1 MSTEYRI
8 ASPHLAQFVQA
19 IWRQAGSTAR
29 EAELVADHLVQANL
43 AGHDSHGVGMIPSY
57 MASLAQGQLQ
67 LNQHAEVV
75 RDAGAV
81 LTLDGARGF
90 GQVVASE
97 AMALGIERAGKLGLA
112 AVALHNAHHIGRIG
126 HWAEQCARAGF
137 ISIHFV
143 NVVGDPMVAPFGGS
157 DRRFGTNPFCAIF
170 PRPGRTPLLLISPP
184 AVSPS
189 AKPGWP
195 ITKGCRWRRA
205 I

>member
-75 RDAGAV
+75 RNAGAV

-126 HWAEQCARAGF
+126 HWRSSAPAPALSRF
-137 ISIHFV
+137 ISSTWWAIRWWRRSAAAIAASA
-143 NVVGDPMVAPFGGS
+143 PTRSAPFSRGRAA
-157 DRRFGTNPFCAIF
+157 RRC
-170 PRPGRTPLLLISPP
+170 
-184 AVSPS
+184 
-189 AKPGWP
+189 
-195 ITKGCRWRRA
+195 C
-205 I
+205 